1 MQWGFVF
8 FLNSILL
15 GVGLAMDAFSVSLA
29 NGMCEPKMKAGRMNM
44 IAGMYSFLQFA
55 MPMTG
60 WFCVHTIV
68 EKFGSL
74 EKVVPWIALAILS
87 FIGGEMLVNGIR
99 KNESKKDSCDRTP
112 GPGKL
117 FLQGVATS
125 LDALSVGFTI
135 EPHPLPMALTASLII
150 ACVTHFICIA
160 GLKLGKIFGTK
171 IADAASVLGGIILI
185 SIGIEIFVSS
195 LV

>member
-29 NGMCEPKMKAGRMNM
+29 NGMCEPK
-44 IAGMYSFLQFA
+44 I
-55 MPMTG
+55 
-60 WFCVHTIV
+60 
-68 EKFGSL
+68 
-74 EKVVPWIALAILS
+74 S